1 MIIGVTATQQGLT
14 DRQKRLVRE
23 ELIALG
29 ATELH
34 HGDCI
39 GGDADIH
46 QIAVEL
52 DLYIII
58 HPPRNESK
66 RAFCEAHETRR
77 ALEYLDRNKNIVLES
92 NFLIGCPRYNREE
105 LRSGTWS
112 TIRFARRIAKDYVV
126 ILPIQPKIVV
136 D

>member
-14 DRQKRLVRE
+14 DRQKYLVRE
-23 ELIALG
+23 ELLALG

-34 HGDCI
+34 HGDCT

-46 QIAVEL
+46 AIAVEL
-52 DLYIII
+52 DLYIVI

-66 RAFCEAHETRR
+66 RAFCDAHETRR
-77 ALEYLDRNKNIVLES
+77 ALDYLDRNKNIVLES
-92 NFLIGCPRYNREE
+92 DKLLGCPRYNREE

-112 TIRFARRIAKDYVV
+112 TIRFARKIGTPYLV
-126 ILPIQPKIVV
+126 ILPVQPKIIV